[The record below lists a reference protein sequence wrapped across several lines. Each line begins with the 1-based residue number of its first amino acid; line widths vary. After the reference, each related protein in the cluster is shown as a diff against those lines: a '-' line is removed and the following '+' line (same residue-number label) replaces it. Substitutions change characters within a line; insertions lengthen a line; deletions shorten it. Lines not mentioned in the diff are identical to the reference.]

1 MFAALAI
8 RSADG
13 RTRRLDEQVKPLSN
27 QGNTQLNAVS
37 ASLAPGDEIG
47 LLVSG
52 FSDQYLFNSSW
63 RISPVEL
70 QGEVQLP
77 SLVPLQPRVAGSL

>member
-1 MFAALAI
+1 M
-8 RSADG
+8 
-13 RTRRLDEQVKPLSN
+13 KPLANRGS
-27 QGNTQLNAVS
+27 TRLNAVS

-70 QGEVQLP
+70 KGEVQLP
-77 SLVPLQPRVAGSL
+77 GLVPLQPRMAARP